1 MDVHGTAVTLFEPKL
16 DAKVAHELVRALTQT
31 QSIEAVG
38 SLSDQTQFVAS
49 YQAVACLHAKALYE

>member
-16 DAKVAHELVRALTQT
+16 DAKVAHELVRAQT
-31 QSIEAVG
+31 RSIEAVG